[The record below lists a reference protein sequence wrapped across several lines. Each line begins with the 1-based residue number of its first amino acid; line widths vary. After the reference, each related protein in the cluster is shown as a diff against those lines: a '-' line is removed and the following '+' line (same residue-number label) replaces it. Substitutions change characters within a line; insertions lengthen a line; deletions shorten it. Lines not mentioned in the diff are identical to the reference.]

1 MRELFHGYHIAS
13 MDSSSRIRHVKMITC
28 FICCFFFNLAHAD
41 KWLVGTGVAFSSI
54 EDKALGTVD
63 LNTVPIILGYQ
74 IETDKNVTF
83 TPELRYGFG
92 VGDDKYDQLT
102 VEIDKMLTLGI
113 RAQWEVND
121 KIFIFF
127 APAKVKLTARAAGSG
142 VQNTGTESGLGIG
155 FGGGMQIT
163 NDLSAEINYES
174 YDLNGADFDLL
185 GIAFRKTF

>member
-54 EDKALGTVD
+54 EDKALGIVD

-92 VGDDKYDQLT
+92 VGDDKYGQLT

-121 KIFIFF
+121 KIFIFI

>member
-54 EDKALGTVD
+54 EDKALGTVN
-63 LNTVPIILGYQ
+63 LNTIPIILGYQ
-74 IETDKNVTF
+74 IETDKNATF

-121 KIFIFF
+121 KIFIFI

>member
-83 TPELRYGFG
+83 TTELRYGFG

-121 KIFIFF
+121 KIFIFI

>member
-28 FICCFFFNLAHAD
+28 VICCFFFNLAHAD

-121 KIFIFF
+121 KVFIFI
-127 APAKVKLTARAAGSG
+127 APAKVKLTARATGSG

>member
-41 KWLVGTGVAFSSI
+41 KWLVGTGVSFSSI
-54 EDKALGTVD
+54 EVKALGTID

-92 VGDDKYDQLT
+92 IGDDKYDQLT

-121 KIFIFF
+121 KIFIFI
-127 APAKVKLTARAAGSG
+127 APAKVKLTARATGSG

-155 FGGGMQIT
+155 FGGGIQIT